1 MSKGHSIF
9 KMLVT
14 TCSVTQCRTSEQVYL
29 QHSCENLRFHV
40 TFVYLFAL
48 LCVVCD
54 YCW

>member
-1 MSKGHSIF
+1 VH
-9 KMLVT
+9 
-14 TCSVTQCRTSEQVYL
+14 L

-54 YCW
+54 YY